1 VDSDIDPILLVR
13 MKMRKTKMM
22 KMMKKMRKM
31 MKAKKVNQKTGKLK
45 RKILETWKG
54 QYKISRM

>member
-1 VDSDIDPILLVR
+1 VDSNIDPILLVR
-13 MKMRKTKMM
+13 MKMKMM

-31 MKAKKVNQKTGKLK
+31 MKVKKVNQKTGKLK
-45 RKILETWKG
+45 RKILETWRE